1 MNGIG
6 LIDDMIEEKLLHL
19 HTAFLAK
26 VLNFDEDTL
35 TADIQ
40 PLSLTKQYG
49 KAAIRQAVIKDVI
62 YLEQIRPSQKSQAID
77 KTVLCVCCERD
88 ISGTKNGSY
97 ALPVIGH
104 HTLHDCIIVGWL

>member
-1 MNGIG
+1 MNGINF
-6 LIDDMIEEKLLHL
+6 IDDMIEEKLLHL

-26 VLNFDEDTL
+26 VLNFDEENK

-40 PLSLTKQYG
+40 PLTLTKQYG
-49 KAAIRQAVIKDVI
+49 KSAVRQAVINGVV
-62 YLEQIRPSQKSQAID
+62 YLEQVRPTEKSEAVN

-88 ISGTKNGSY
+88 ISGVKSGRY

-104 HTLHDCIIVGWL
+104 HTLHDCIIIGWL

>member
-1 MNGIG
+1 MNGISF
-6 LIDDMIEEKLLHL
+6 IDDMIEEKLLHM

-26 VLNFDEDTL
+26 VLNFDENTY

-40 PLSLTKQYG
+40 PLSLIKQYG
-49 KAAIRQAVIKDVI
+49 KPAIKQAVIKNVV
-62 YLEQIRPSQKSQAID
+62 YLEQVRPVEKNKAVG

-88 ISGTKNGSY
+88 ISDTKNGNY

-104 HTLHDCIIVGWL
+104 HTLHDCIIIGWL

>member
-1 MNGIG
+1 MNGINF
-6 LIDDMIEEKLLHL
+6 IDDMIEEKLLHL

-26 VLNFDEDTL
+26 VLNFDEENL

-49 KAAIRQAVIKDVI
+49 RTAAKQSVIKDVI
-62 YLEQIRPSQKSQAID
+62 YIEQIRPTEKKQAIN

-88 ISGTKNGSY
+88 ISETKNGKY
-97 ALPVIGH
+97 ALPVIGRH
-104 HTLHDCIIVGWL
+104 NMHDCIIIGWL